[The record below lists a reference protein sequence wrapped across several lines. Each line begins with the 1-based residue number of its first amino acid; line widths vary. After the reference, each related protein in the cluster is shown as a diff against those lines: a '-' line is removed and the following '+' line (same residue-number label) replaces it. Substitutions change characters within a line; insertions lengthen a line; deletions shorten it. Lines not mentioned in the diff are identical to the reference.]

1 MQQSLTN
8 ILLKVFARGFYV
20 AHAGILAVGFFV
32 MFGMVEPGQ
41 LLNYHKTLMLAF
53 VSNPLM
59 MAVVFAIWLIYTI
72 KGWHY
77 VIGQISAVNQQFLF
91 YSSNAFEKRQQYT
104 GWFIT
109 QLTVLLPILIYGLIA
124 VGVGFAHHYYLIPV
138 AVLIYLFLLCGISAV
153 LYAGWVNK
161 LIDGSRQSWLLALSS
176 KWRKPWFSLFIYYIF
191 DKQKVTWLVTKGLSW
206 VLITG
211 FFYLFADVKHDVRVA
226 GIAILAV
233 VTAHV
238 KLIFEER

>member
-1 MQQSLTN
+1 MKGLQSLTN
-8 ILLKVFARGFYV
+8 ILMKIFTTGFYR

-109 QLTVLLPILIYGLIA
+109 QLTVLLPILIYGLRA
-124 VGVGFAHHYYLIPV
+124 VGGGVAHHYYLIPC
-138 AVLIYLFLLCGISAV
+138 AVSISLFLLCGISAV
-153 LYAGWVNK
+153 GSAAGRPK
-161 LIDGSRQSWLLALSS
+161 LIDG
-176 KWRKPWFSLFIYYIF
+176 
-191 DKQKVTWLVTKGLSW
+191 
-206 VLITG
+206 
-211 FFYLFADVKHDVRVA
+211 
-226 GIAILAV
+226 
-233 VTAHV
+233 
-238 KLIFEER
+238 